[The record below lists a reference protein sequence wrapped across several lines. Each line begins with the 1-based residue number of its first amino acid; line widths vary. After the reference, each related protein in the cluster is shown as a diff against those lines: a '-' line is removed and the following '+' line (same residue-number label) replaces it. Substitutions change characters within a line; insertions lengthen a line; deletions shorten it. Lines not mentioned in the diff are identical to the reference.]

1 MAGPATLPKQPNR
14 VTRKLTQRQRLI
26 VQDALYSWWCGNH
39 SSVFGDLIGA
49 LCKAELV
56 NEAAEQALQQA
67 YAELNELVESWSHR
81 ILIAAGVDAADLWL
95 QSGPATDK
103 QLKAIQWELSL
114 EQPLAGKINQTQA
127 RVLLEVL
134 NCHKTATNNLKRK
147 RA

>member
-1 MAGPATLPKQPNR
+1 MASPATLPKQPNR

-39 SSVFGDLIGA
+39 SSVFGDLVGA

-56 NEAAEQALQQA
+56 NEASEKALRQA
-67 YAELNELVESWSHR
+67 YAELNELVESWSYR
-81 ILIAAGVDAADLWL
+81 ILFAAGVDAADLWL

-103 QLKAIQWELSL
+103 QLKAIQWELQL
-114 EQPLAGKINQTQA
+114 DQPLAGKINQSQA

-134 NCHKTATNNLKRK
+134 NCHRTAKDKLKRAK
-147 RA
+147 T